1 MLGIPDGVVLQ
12 RAYVRSRTS
21 ADARLDRKETTMVMA
36 SATPTEYRPAPLRPD
51 DDRFVPL
58 AAELGAQL
66 APRAGEHDRENTF
79 PFENFQLLRER
90 RYTAL
95 TIPEELGGLGAS
107 LRQVCYAQAEL
118 ARHCGSTALAV
129 NMHFYLTLTS
139 MYRWKHGATAVA
151 GLLQRVAGE
160 GLILMTSGG
169 SDGLWP
175 SATAVKENGGYRVSG
190 RKVFCS
196 QAPVADMLVTFAAY
210 DDPAEGMVVLV
221 LGIPTKSEGVQVV
234 ETWDTLGMR
243 ATASHDVQLDD
254 VYVSEAQVSAR
265 RPWGQLD
272 PVLRSALIHFGP
284 TAAAVYYGIA
294 AGARDEAVRSVA
306 RRPGGNGQPRGHD
319 PAVGRLIGLMDY
331 KLRVAW
337 WALVGALDELG
348 DDYGYELTDQN
359 TNTALLAKRCVVT
372 EAAEV
377 VDLAMEAVGGASYF
391 KRSPLERAYR
401 DVRGGKYHPLP
412 PEKTLVFA
420 GRLAL
425 GLPVDQIW

>member
-1 MLGIPDGVVLQ
+1 
-12 RAYVRSRTS
+12 
-21 ADARLDRKETTMVMA
+21 MVMA
-36 SATPTEYRPAPLRPD
+36 STTRSEYRPAPVRPD

-58 AAELGAQL
+58 AAELGAEF
-66 APRAGEHDRENTF
+66 APRAGEHDRDNTF
-79 PFENFQLLRER
+79 IFENFQRLRDS

-95 TIPEELGGLGAS
+95 AIPEAMGGLGGS

-118 ARHCGSTALAV
+118 ARSCGSTALAV
-129 NMHFYLTLTS
+129 NMHLYLTLTN
-139 MYRWKHGATAVA
+139 MYRWKHGATAVEP
-151 GLLQRVAGE
+151 LLRRVAGE

-175 SATAVKENGGYRVSG
+175 GATAVKENGGYRVSG

-196 QAPVADMLVTFAAY
+196 QAPVADVLATFATY
-210 DDPAEGMVVLV
+210 DDPADGKVVLA
-221 LGIPTKSEGVQVV
+221 LGIPTGNEGVQVV

-265 RPWGQLD
+265 RPWGRLD
-272 PVLRSALIHFGP
+272 PILRSALIHFGP
-284 TAAAVYYGIA
+284 PVAAVYYGVA
-294 AGARDEAVRSVA
+294 AGARDEAVRTLT
-306 RRPGGNGQPRGHD
+306 RRQGGNGQPLTQD

-331 KLRVAW
+331 KLRTAW

-348 DDYGYELTDQN
+348 DDYGYELSDHN
-359 TNTALLAKRCVVT
+359 TNTVLLAKRCVVT
-372 EAAEV
+372 EAADV

>member
-1 MLGIPDGVVLQ
+1 MV
-12 RAYVRSRTS
+12 AAS
-21 ADARLDRKETTMVMA
+21 TTPA
-36 SATPTEYRPAPLRPD
+36 SYRPAPVRQD

-66 APRAGEHDRENTF
+66 GPRAAEHDRENTF
-79 PFENFQLLRER
+79 PLENFQLLRES

-95 TIPEELGGLGAS
+95 AIPEELGGLGAS
-107 LRQVCYAQAEL
+107 LRQICYAQAEL
-118 ARHCGSTALAV
+118 ARYCGATALAV
-129 NMHFYLTLTS
+129 NMHLYLTLTN
-139 MYRWKHGATAVA
+139 MYRWKHGATAVE
-151 GLLQRVAGE
+151 GLLRRVAGE

-190 RKVFCS
+190 RKIFCS
-196 QAPVADMLVTFAAY
+196 QAPIADLLSTFAAY
-210 DDPAEGMVVLV
+210 DDADAGKIVLAI
-221 LGIPTKSEGVQVV
+221 GIPTSSEGVQIV

-254 VYVSEAQVSAR
+254 VRVSEAQVSVR

-272 PVLRSALIHFGP
+272 AVLRSALIHFAP
-284 TAAAVYYGIA
+284 TAAAVYYGVA
-294 AGARDEAVRSVA
+294 AGARDETVRTVTRRRAGSGLPLVQEPAVA
-306 RRPGGNGQPRGHD
+306 RL
-319 PAVGRLIGLMDY
+319 VGLMDY
-331 KLRVAW
+331 KLRLAW
-337 WALVGALDELG
+337 WALIGALNELG
-348 DDYGYELTDQN
+348 DDYGYEATDEN

-372 EAAEV
+372 EAVEV

-391 KRSPLERAYR
+391 KRSPIERAYR
-401 DVRGGKYHPLP
+401 DVRGGKFHPLT
-412 PEKTLVFA
+412 PEKTLIFA